1 MAKQLLFKMA
11 RTAVLAISPSEKTI
25 GGLLNEVNRKVEEN
39 LKRLLQ
45 GRMIGIIDDGQKGAQ
60 KRTYM
65 EPVPIFA

>member
-1 MAKQLLFKMA
+1 MA

-45 GRMIGIIDDGQKGAQ
+45 GRMIGIIDDG
-60 KRTYM
+60 
-65 EPVPIFA
+65 